1 MIERRRANIEK
12 TSKFVHV
19 VTMSGRH
26 ASRPDLKAFSLFLPV
41 NPVDMQLGAAIRSA
55 LQASR
60 SSFSDAELRSFFDPG
75 TMEIETR
82 TWANDTARRFGFAN
96 VKRMNS
102 EMISLD
108 VTESAGLVTFDPTV
122 RDTGG
127 WTRKGAAAPRTVSLA
142 CADDEIGRVA
152 MEALADCR

>member
-12 TSKFVHV
+12 TGSFVHV
-19 VTMSGRH
+19 VAMSGRH
-26 ASRPDLKAFSLFLPV
+26 ASRPDLKAFSVFLPV
-41 NPVDMQLGAAIRSA
+41 DSVDTELGAAIRSA

-60 SSFSDAELRSFFDPG
+60 SLFSDAELRSFFDPAI
-75 TMEIETR
+75 MEIERR
-82 TWANDTARRFGFAN
+82 TWANDAARRFGFAN
-96 VKRMNS
+96 VKLMNA
-102 EMISLD
+102 EMISLG

-127 WTRKGAAAPRTVSLA
+127 WTRKGAAASRTVRLG